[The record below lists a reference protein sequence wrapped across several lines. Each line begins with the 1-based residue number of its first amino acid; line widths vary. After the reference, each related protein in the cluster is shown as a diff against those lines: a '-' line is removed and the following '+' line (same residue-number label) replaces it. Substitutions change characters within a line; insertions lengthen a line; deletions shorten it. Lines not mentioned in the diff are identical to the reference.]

1 MMTKLRKIILIPAL
15 SIVFISGFFSC
26 GVDRWPEY
34 AHQTALDTWMYDIM
48 QQNYLWYQD
57 LPSYDDVNLFLEP
70 ASFLSKVK
78 SKNDSY
84 SFVDSVME
92 TPLPTYGFDYSLVR
106 SADIDT
112 AYNAL
117 ITYVIPGSPAEA
129 AGLERGNWIM
139 KVDTSY
145 ISKKYETQL
154 LQGTQA
160 RDLVMGVWKE
170 VPVEPEEG
178 EEGEEEFVYKVV
190 PNDITLKLP
199 AARSVEDN
207 PVHKTKIL
215 TVKENNRDIKVGYLM
230 YNSFTAGTN
239 SDPDKYNNELRQI
252 SQEFKTAGVKYVIL
266 DLRYNTGGS
275 LDCVQLLGTILT
287 SEARLN
293 KPMAYLEYN
302 NKNRDKD
309 ATINFDS
316 EILKSGVN
324 LDLPALFAITS
335 STTAGA
341 PEMLIRSLSLKD
353 SYPVVTIGGVTKGQN
368 VATEQFINEEFLW
381 SINPVVCTVYDSNH
395 DAGGA
400 ISPATDLKISETT
413 IDGVTNYSEFLP
425 FGDPNERMLKVAI
438 GVIDG
443 SYPPKDEET
452 EETTKAQFKIEKSV
466 ISPASFITF
475 SLSET
480 LPGNVKL
487 RSFAILSFSASK

>member
-34 AHQTALDTWMYDIM
+34 AHQTALDTWMLDIM

-57 LPSYDDVNLFLEP
+57 LPSYDDVNLFLDP

-78 SKNDSY
+78 SKSDSY

-154 LQGTQA
+154 LQGTKA

-178 EEGEEEFVYKVV
+178 EVGEEETTVYKVV
-190 PNDITLKLP
+190 PNDKTLKLP
-199 AARSVEDN
+199 AARAVEDN
-207 PVHKTKIL
+207 PVHKTEIL
-215 TVKENNRDIKVGYLM
+215 TVKENNSDIKVGYLM
-230 YNSFTAGTN
+230 YNSFTAGTKA
-239 SDPDKYNNELRQI
+239 DPEKYNDELRQI
-252 SQEFKTAGVKYVIL
+252 SQEFKKAGVKYVIL
-266 DLRYNTGGS
+266 DLRYNAGGS

-287 SEARLN
+287 SNARLN
-293 KPMAYLEYN
+293 GPMAYLEYN
-302 NKNRDKD
+302 DKNRNKD
-309 ATINFDS
+309 ATINFDPT
-316 EILKSGVN
+316 ILGSGTN
-324 LDLPALFAITS
+324 LDLPGLFVITS
-335 STTAGA
+335 GTTAGA
-341 PEMLIRSLSLKD
+341 PEMLIGSLFLKD
-353 SYPVVTIGGVTKGQN
+353 SYPVVSIGSATKGQN
-368 VATEQFINEEFLW
+368 VATEQFVNEEFLW
-381 SINPVVCTVYDSNH
+381 SVNPVVCTVYNSKH
-395 DAGGA
+395 DENGSFVPNA
-400 ISPATDLKISETT
+400 DLKISETT
-413 IDGVTNYSEFLP
+413 IDGITNYSEFLP
-425 FGDPNERMLKVAI
+425 FGDPNERLLKVAI
-438 GVIDG
+438 GVIEG
-443 SYPPKDEET
+443 TYPPKKEEDT
-452 EETTKAQFKIEKSV
+452 TTKAQFKIEKSV
-466 ISPASFITF
+466 ISPASRRFVGGGGLKI
-475 SLSET
+475 
-480 LPGNVKL
+480 K
-487 RSFAILSFSASK
+487 

>member
-15 SIVFISGFFSC
+15 SIVSISGFFSC

-57 LPSYDDVNLFLEP
+57 LPSYDNVNLFLDP

-78 SKNDSY
+78 SKSDSY

-129 AGLERGNWIM
+129 AGLVRGDWIM

-154 LQGTQA
+154 LQGTKA

-178 EEGEEEFVYKVV
+178 EVGEEETTVYKVV
-190 PNDITLKLP
+190 PNDKTLKLP
-199 AARSVEDN
+199 AARAVEDN
-207 PVHKTKIL
+207 PVHKTEIL
-215 TVKENNRDIKVGYLM
+215 TVKENNSNIKVGYLM
-230 YNSFTAGTN
+230 YNSFTAGTKA
-239 SDPDKYNNELRQI
+239 DPEKYNDELRQI

-266 DLRYNTGGS
+266 DLRYNAGGS

-287 SEARLN
+287 SNARLN
-293 KPMAYLEYN
+293 EPMAYLEYN
-302 NKNRDKD
+302 DKNRDKD
-309 ATINFDS
+309 ATINFDPT
-316 EILKSGVN
+316 ILGSGTN
-324 LDLPALFAITS
+324 LDLPGLFVITS
-335 STTAGA
+335 GTTAGA
-341 PEMLIRSLSLKD
+341 PEMLIGSLFLKD
-353 SYPVVTIGGVTKGQN
+353 SYPVVSIGSATKGQN
-368 VATEQFINEEFLW
+368 VATEEFVNEEFLW
-381 SINPVVCTVYDSNH
+381 SVNPVVCTVYNSKH
-395 DAGGA
+395 DENGSFVPNA
-400 ISPATDLKISETT
+400 DLKISETT
-413 IDGVTNYSEFLP
+413 IDGITNYSEFLP
-425 FGDPNERMLKVAI
+425 FGDPNERLLKVAI
-438 GVIDG
+438 GVIEG
-443 SYPPKDEET
+443 TYPPKKEEDT
-452 EETTKAQFKIEKSV
+452 TTKAQFKIEKSV
-466 ISPASFITF
+466 ITPASRRFVGGGGLKI
-475 SLSET
+475 
-480 LPGNVKL
+480 K
-487 RSFAILSFSASK
+487 

>member
-57 LPSYDDVNLFLEP
+57 LPSYDNVNLFLDP

-78 SKNDSY
+78 SKSDSY

-129 AGLERGNWIM
+129 AGLVRGDWIM

-154 LQGTQA
+154 LQGTKA

-178 EEGEEEFVYKVV
+178 EVGEEETTVYKVV
-190 PNDITLKLP
+190 PNDKTLKLP
-199 AARSVEDN
+199 AARAVEDN
-207 PVHKTKIL
+207 PVHKTEIL
-215 TVKENNRDIKVGYLM
+215 TVKENNSDIKVGYLM
-230 YNSFTAGTN
+230 YNSFTAGTKA
-239 SDPDKYNNELRQI
+239 DPEKYNDELRQI

-266 DLRYNTGGS
+266 DLRYNAGGS

-287 SEARLN
+287 SNARLN
-293 KPMAYLEYN
+293 EPMAYLEYN
-302 NKNRDKD
+302 DKNRDKD
-309 ATINFDS
+309 ATINFDPT
-316 EILKSGVN
+316 ILGSGTN
-324 LDLPALFAITS
+324 LDLPGLFVITS
-335 STTAGA
+335 GTTAGA
-341 PEMLIRSLSLKD
+341 PEMLIGSLFLKD
-353 SYPVVTIGGVTKGQN
+353 SYPVVSIGSATKGQN
-368 VATEQFINEEFLW
+368 VATEQFVNDEFLW
-381 SINPVVCTVYDSNH
+381 SVNPVVCTVYNSKH
-395 DAGGA
+395 DENGSFVPNA
-400 ISPATDLKISETT
+400 DLKISETT
-413 IDGVTNYSEFLP
+413 IDGITNYSEFLP
-425 FGDPNERMLKVAI
+425 FGDPNERLLKVAI
-438 GVIDG
+438 GVIEG
-443 SYPPKDEET
+443 TYPPKKEEDT
-452 EETTKAQFKIEKSV
+452 TTKAQFKILMKV
-466 ISPASFITF
+466 I
-475 SLSET
+475 
-480 LPGNVKL
+480 K
-487 RSFAILSFSASK
+487 

>member
-34 AHQTALDTWMYDIM
+34 AHQTALDTWMLDIM

-57 LPSYDDVNLFLEP
+57 LPSYDDVNLFLDP

-78 SKNDSY
+78 SKSDSY

-129 AGLERGNWIM
+129 AGLVRGDWIM

-154 LQGTQA
+154 LQGTKA

-178 EEGEEEFVYKVV
+178 EVGEEETTVYKVV
-190 PNDITLKLP
+190 PNDKTLKLP
-199 AARSVEDN
+199 AARAVEDN
-207 PVHKTKIL
+207 PVHKTEIL
-215 TVKENNRDIKVGYLM
+215 TVKENNSDIKVGYLM
-230 YNSFTAGTN
+230 YNSFTAGTKA
-239 SDPDKYNNELRQI
+239 DPEKYNDELRQI

-266 DLRYNTGGS
+266 DLRYNAGGS

-287 SEARLN
+287 SNARLN
-293 KPMAYLEYN
+293 EPMAYLEYN
-302 NKNRDKD
+302 DKNRDKD
-309 ATINFDS
+309 ATINFDPT
-316 EILKSGVN
+316 ILGSGTN
-324 LDLPALFAITS
+324 LDLPGLFVITS
-335 STTAGA
+335 GTTAGA
-341 PEMLIRSLSLKD
+341 PEMLIGSLFLKD
-353 SYPVVTIGGVTKGQN
+353 SYPVVSIGSATKGQN
-368 VATEQFINEEFLW
+368 VATEQFVNEEFLW
-381 SINPVVCTVYDSNH
+381 SVNPVVCTVYNSKH
-395 DAGGA
+395 DENGSFVPNA
-400 ISPATDLKISETT
+400 DLKISETT
-413 IDGVTNYSEFLP
+413 IDGITNYSEFLP
-425 FGDPNERMLKVAI
+425 FGDPNERLLKVAI
-438 GVIDG
+438 GVIEG
-443 SYPPKDEET
+443 TYPPKKEEDT
-452 EETTKAQFKIEKSV
+452 TTKAQFKIEKSV
-466 ISPASFITF
+466 ISPASRRFIGGGG
-475 SLSET
+475 L
-480 LPGNVKL
+480 K
-487 RSFAILSFSASK
+487 IK

>member
-57 LPSYDDVNLFLEP
+57 LPSYDNVNLFLDP

-78 SKNDSY
+78 SKSDSY

-129 AGLERGNWIM
+129 AGLVRGDWIM

-154 LQGTQA
+154 LQGTKA

-178 EEGEEEFVYKVV
+178 EVGEEETTVYKVV
-190 PNDITLKLP
+190 PNDKTLKLP
-199 AARSVEDN
+199 AARAVEDN
-207 PVHKTKIL
+207 PVHKTEIL
-215 TVKENNRDIKVGYLM
+215 TVKENNSDIKVGYLM
-230 YNSFTAGTN
+230 YNSFTAGTKA
-239 SDPDKYNNELRQI
+239 DPEKYNDELRQI
-252 SQEFKTAGVKYVIL
+252 SQEFKKAGVKYVIL
-266 DLRYNTGGS
+266 DLRYNAGGS

-287 SEARLN
+287 SNARLN
-293 KPMAYLEYN
+293 GPMAYLEYN
-302 NKNRDKD
+302 DKNRNKD
-309 ATINFDS
+309 VTINFDPT
-316 EILKSGVN
+316 ILGSGTN
-324 LDLPALFAITS
+324 LDLPGLFVITS
-335 STTAGA
+335 GTTAGA
-341 PEMLIRSLSLKD
+341 PEMLIGSLFLKD
-353 SYPVVTIGGVTKGQN
+353 SYPVVSIGSATKGQN
-368 VATEQFINEEFLW
+368 VATEQFVNDEFLW
-381 SINPVVCTVYDSNH
+381 SVNPVVCTVYNSKH
-395 DAGGA
+395 DENGSFVPNA
-400 ISPATDLKISETT
+400 DLKISETT
-413 IDGVTNYSEFLP
+413 IDGITNYSEFLP
-425 FGDPNERMLKVAI
+425 FGDPNERLLKVAI
-438 GVIDG
+438 GVIEG
-443 SYPPKDEET
+443 TYPPKKEEDT
-452 EETTKAQFKIEKSV
+452 TTKAQFKIEKSV
-466 ISPASFITF
+466 ISPASRRFVGGGGLKI
-475 SLSET
+475 
-480 LPGNVKL
+480 K
-487 RSFAILSFSASK
+487 

>member
-1 MMTKLRKIILIPAL
+1 MTKLRKIILIPAL

-57 LPSYDDVNLFLEP
+57 LPSYDNVNLFLDP

-78 SKNDSY
+78 SKSDSY

-129 AGLERGNWIM
+129 AGLVRGDWIM

-154 LQGTQA
+154 LQGTKA

-178 EEGEEEFVYKVV
+178 EVGEEETTVYKVV
-190 PNDITLKLP
+190 PNDKTLKLP
-199 AARSVEDN
+199 AARAVEDN
-207 PVHKTKIL
+207 PVHKTEIL
-215 TVKENNRDIKVGYLM
+215 TVKENNSNIKVGYLM
-230 YNSFTAGTN
+230 YNSFTAGTKA
-239 SDPDKYNNELRQI
+239 DPEKYNDELRQI

-266 DLRYNTGGS
+266 DLRYNAGGS

-287 SEARLN
+287 SNARLN
-293 KPMAYLEYN
+293 EPMAYLEYN
-302 NKNRDKD
+302 DKNRDKD
-309 ATINFDS
+309 ATINFDPT
-316 EILKSGVN
+316 ILGSGTN
-324 LDLPALFAITS
+324 LDLPGLFVITS
-335 STTAGA
+335 GTTAGA
-341 PEMLIRSLSLKD
+341 PEMLIGSLFLKD
-353 SYPVVTIGGVTKGQN
+353 SYPVVSIGSATKGQN
-368 VATEQFINEEFLW
+368 VATEQFVNEEFLW
-381 SINPVVCTVYDSNH
+381 SVNPVVCTVYNSKH
-395 DAGGA
+395 DENGSFVPNA
-400 ISPATDLKISETT
+400 DLKISETT
-413 IDGVTNYSEFLP
+413 IDGITNYSEFLP
-425 FGDPNERMLKVAI
+425 FGDPNERLLKVAI
-438 GVIDG
+438 GVIEG
-443 SYPPKDEET
+443 TYPPKKEEDT
-452 EETTKAQFKIEKSV
+452 TTKAQFKIEKSV
-466 ISPASFITF
+466 ISPASRRFVGGGGLKI
-475 SLSET
+475 
-480 LPGNVKL
+480 K
-487 RSFAILSFSASK
+487 

>member
-57 LPSYDDVNLFLEP
+57 LPSYDNVNLFLDP

-78 SKNDSY
+78 SKSDSY

-129 AGLERGNWIM
+129 AGLVRGDWIM

-154 LQGTQA
+154 LQGTKA

-178 EEGEEEFVYKVV
+178 EVGEEETTVYKVV
-190 PNDITLKLP
+190 PNDKTLKLP
-199 AARSVEDN
+199 AARAVEDN
-207 PVHKTKIL
+207 PVHKTEIL
-215 TVKENNRDIKVGYLM
+215 TVKENNSDIKVGYLM
-230 YNSFTAGTN
+230 YNSFTAGTKA
-239 SDPDKYNNELRQI
+239 DPEKYNDELRQI

-266 DLRYNTGGS
+266 DLRYNAGGS

-287 SEARLN
+287 SNARLN
-293 KPMAYLEYN
+293 EPMAYLEYN
-302 NKNRDKD
+302 DKNRDKD
-309 ATINFDS
+309 ATINFDPT
-316 EILKSGVN
+316 ILGSGTN
-324 LDLPALFAITS
+324 LDLPGLFVITS
-335 STTAGA
+335 GTTAGA
-341 PEMLIRSLSLKD
+341 PEMLIGSLFLKD
-353 SYPVVTIGGVTKGQN
+353 SYPVVSIGSATKGQN
-368 VATEQFINEEFLW
+368 VATEQFVNDEFLW
-381 SINPVVCTVYDSNH
+381 SVNPVVCTVYNSKH
-395 DAGGA
+395 DENGSFVPNA
-400 ISPATDLKISETT
+400 DLKISETT
-413 IDGVTNYSEFLP
+413 IDGITNYSEFLP
-425 FGDPNERMLKVAI
+425 FGDPNERLLKVAI
-438 GVIDG
+438 GVIEG
-443 SYPPKDEET
+443 TYPPKKEEDT
-452 EETTKAQFKIEKSV
+452 TTKAQFKIEKSV
-466 ISPASFITF
+466 ISPASRRFVGGGGLKL
-475 SLSET
+475 SL
-480 LPGNVKL
+480 
-487 RSFAILSFSASK
+487 IHI

>member
-57 LPSYDDVNLFLEP
+57 LPSYDNVNLFLDP

-78 SKNDSY
+78 SKSDSY

-129 AGLERGNWIM
+129 AGLVRGDWIM

-154 LQGTQA
+154 LQGTKA

-178 EEGEEEFVYKVV
+178 EVGEEETTVYKVV
-190 PNDITLKLP
+190 PNDKTLKLP
-199 AARSVEDN
+199 AARAVEDN
-207 PVHKTKIL
+207 PVHKTEIL
-215 TVKENNRDIKVGYLM
+215 TVKENNSNIKVGYLM
-230 YNSFTAGTN
+230 YNSFTAGTRA
-239 SDPDKYNNELRQI
+239 DPEKYNDELRQI

-266 DLRYNTGGS
+266 DLRYNAGGS

-287 SEARLN
+287 SNARLN
-293 KPMAYLEYN
+293 EPMAYLEYN
-302 NKNRDKD
+302 DKNRDKD
-309 ATINFDS
+309 ATINFDPT
-316 EILKSGVN
+316 ILGSGTN
-324 LDLPALFAITS
+324 LDLPGLFVITS
-335 STTAGA
+335 GTTAGA
-341 PEMLIRSLSLKD
+341 PEMLIGSLFLKD
-353 SYPVVTIGGVTKGQN
+353 SYPVVSIGSATKGQN
-368 VATEQFINEEFLW
+368 VATEQFVNDEFLW
-381 SINPVVCTVYDSNH
+381 SVNPVVCTVYNSKH
-395 DAGGA
+395 DENGSFVPNA
-400 ISPATDLKISETT
+400 DLKISETT
-413 IDGVTNYSEFLP
+413 IDGITNYSEFLP
-425 FGDPNERMLKVAI
+425 FGDPNERLLKVAI
-438 GVIDG
+438 GVIEG
-443 SYPPKDEET
+443 TYPPKKEEDT
-452 EETTKAQFKIEKSV
+452 TTKAQFKIEKSV
-466 ISPASFITF
+466 ISPASRRFVGGGGLKI
-475 SLSET
+475 
-480 LPGNVKL
+480 K
-487 RSFAILSFSASK
+487 

>member
-57 LPSYDDVNLFLEP
+57 LPSYDNVNLFLDP

-78 SKNDSY
+78 SKSDSY

-129 AGLERGNWIM
+129 AGLVRGDWIM

-154 LQGTQA
+154 LQGTKA

-178 EEGEEEFVYKVV
+178 EVGEEETTVYKVV
-190 PNDITLKLP
+190 PNDKTLKLP
-199 AARSVEDN
+199 AARAVEDN
-207 PVHKTKIL
+207 PVHKTEIL
-215 TVKENNRDIKVGYLM
+215 TVKENNSDIKVGYLM
-230 YNSFTAGTN
+230 YNSFTAGTKA
-239 SDPDKYNNELRQI
+239 DPEKYNDELRQI

-266 DLRYNTGGS
+266 DLRYNAGGS

-287 SEARLN
+287 SNARLN
-293 KPMAYLEYN
+293 EPMAYLEYN
-302 NKNRDKD
+302 DKNRDKD
-309 ATINFDS
+309 ATINFDPT
-316 EILKSGVN
+316 ILGSGTN
-324 LDLPALFAITS
+324 LDLPGLFVITS
-335 STTAGA
+335 GTTAGA
-341 PEMLIRSLSLKD
+341 PEMLIGSLFLKD
-353 SYPVVTIGGVTKGQN
+353 SYPVVSIGSATKGQN
-368 VATEQFINEEFLW
+368 VATEQFVNDEFLW
-381 SINPVVCTVYDSNH
+381 SVNPVVCTVYNSKH
-395 DAGGA
+395 DENGSFVPNA
-400 ISPATDLKISETT
+400 DLKISETT
-413 IDGVTNYSEFLP
+413 IDGITNYSEFLP
-425 FGDPNERMLKVAI
+425 FGDPNERLLKVAI
-438 GVIDG
+438 GVIEG
-443 SYPPKDEET
+443 TYPPKKEEDT
-452 EETTKAQFKIEKSV
+452 TTKAQFKIEKSV
-466 ISPASFITF
+466 ISPASRRFVGGGGLKI
-475 SLSET
+475 
-480 LPGNVKL
+480 K
-487 RSFAILSFSASK
+487 

>member
-57 LPSYDDVNLFLEP
+57 LPSYDDVNLFLDP

-78 SKNDSY
+78 SKSDSY

-129 AGLERGNWIM
+129 AGLVRGDWIM

-154 LQGTQA
+154 LQGTKA

-178 EEGEEEFVYKVV
+178 EVGEEETTVYKVV
-190 PNDITLKLP
+190 PNDKTLKLP
-199 AARSVEDN
+199 AARAVEDN
-207 PVHKTKIL
+207 PVHKTEIL
-215 TVKENNRDIKVGYLM
+215 TVKENNSDIKVGYLM
-230 YNSFTAGTN
+230 YNSFTAGTKA
-239 SDPDKYNNELRQI
+239 DPEKYNNELRQI

-266 DLRYNTGGS
+266 DLRYNAGGS

-287 SEARLN
+287 SNARLN
-293 KPMAYLEYN
+293 EPMAYLEYN
-302 NKNRDKD
+302 DKNRDKD
-309 ATINFDS
+309 ATINFDPT
-316 EILKSGVN
+316 ILGSGTN
-324 LDLPALFAITS
+324 LDLPGLFVITS
-335 STTAGA
+335 GTTAGA
-341 PEMLIRSLSLKD
+341 PEMLIGSLFLKD
-353 SYPVVTIGGVTKGQN
+353 SYPVVSIGSATKGQN
-368 VATEQFINEEFLW
+368 VATEQFVNDEFLW
-381 SINPVVCTVYDSNH
+381 SVNPVVCTVYNSKH
-395 DAGGA
+395 DENGSFVPNA
-400 ISPATDLKISETT
+400 DLKISETT
-413 IDGVTNYSEFLP
+413 IDGITNYSEFLP
-425 FGDPNERMLKVAI
+425 FGDPNERLLKVAI
-438 GVIDG
+438 GVIEG
-443 SYPPKDEET
+443 TYPPKKEEDT
-452 EETTKAQFKIEKSV
+452 TTKAQFKIEKSV
-466 ISPASFITF
+466 ISPASRRFVGGGGLKI
-475 SLSET
+475 
-480 LPGNVKL
+480 K
-487 RSFAILSFSASK
+487 